1 MNSRKFDE
9 QYERAKKAGEEA
21 NQSEPR
27 AESARYD
34 SRTKRIIVH
43 LRTGEDFSFSPE
55 WIPGLRGASPSDL
68 ANIKVSPSGAGLHWE
83 TLDED
88 LSVPALVKGVFGP
101 ANEDQNDL
109 PLTDSIFEELCAQI
123 ENAWSSYSDATLV
136 DRLATEHPDYSA
148 DLYDFFALLIESE
161 LNPTEAGEIQKTSEI
176 AGSWLESEGF
186 EAVHKIVR
194 EQRDETPL
202 TTPSPTNPPANP
214 SQVSVESDSDTEIS
228 NSPNNVLPFKA
239 LAKERLGFEE
249 ADIDEKIAPI
259 EIVEYVQKQPSG
271 TYKNTRGAIVQKA
284 VFYGIDEEE
293 GNQSINS
300 QTMRHA
306 ARRRTNQK
314 NLSLKKLVKKIPM
327 SAEKR
332 KHWLSIAEEDENR

>member
-9 QYERAKKAGEEA
+9 QYERAKKTGEEA
-21 NQSEPR
+21 NKSEPR

-34 SRTKRIIVH
+34 SGTKRIIVR

-83 TLDED
+83 PLDED

-101 ANEDQNDL
+101 ANESKINL
-109 PLTDSIFEELCAQI
+109 PLTNAIFEDLCAQI
-123 ENAWSSYSDATLV
+123 EVAWTSHSDATLV
-136 DRLATEHPDYSA
+136 DRLATEHPEYSA

-161 LNPTEAGEIQKTSEI
+161 LSPTEAEEIQKTSEI

-186 EAVHKIVR
+186 ETVRQIVR

-202 TTPSPTNPPANP
+202 TSPNPTNPPANS
-214 SQVSVESDSDTEIS
+214 SQVSVESDSGIEIS
-228 NSPNNVLPFKA
+228 NPPNNVLPFKS
-239 LAKERLGFEE
+239 LTKERIGFEE
-249 ADIDEKIAPI
+249 DDINEKIAPI
-259 EIVEYVQKQPSG
+259 EIVEYVQKQPPG
-271 TYKNTRGAIVQKA
+271 TYEKTRAAIVQKA

-300 QTMRHA
+300 QPMRLA

-314 NLSLKKLVKKIPM
+314 SLTLKELIKKISM
-327 SAEKR
+327 SAENIKY
-332 KHWLSIAEEDENR
+332 WLSLAEEDEN